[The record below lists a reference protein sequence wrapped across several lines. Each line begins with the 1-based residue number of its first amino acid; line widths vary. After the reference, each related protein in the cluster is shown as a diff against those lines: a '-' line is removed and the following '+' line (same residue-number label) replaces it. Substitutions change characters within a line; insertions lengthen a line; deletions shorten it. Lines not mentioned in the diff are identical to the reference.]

1 MGSHRRSFFTEP
13 NPKEYLGTCNNDS
26 SSLEFPT
33 SCSSAGKS
41 QFSDVVSKVN
51 FQPVAAGQEFQSWDI
66 RLKIAIVVGRCLAF
80 LHTLEKKI
88 IYKPLVYCL
97 TRLNYKA
104 KLSDFG
110 LAMLGPSSE
119 ESPILTAVSGT
130 YGYAAPEYIAT
141 GNIYLKSDVY
151 GHGIMLLELLTGLR
165 AIDMNCSG
173 EQKNL
178 GQYSAE
184 AAFHVAELSLKCIE
198 SDPQSQLS
206 MKEVVEVLKE
216 IEAL

>member
-51 FQPVAAGQEFQSWDI
+51 FQPVAAGQ
-66 RLKIAIVVGRCLAF
+66 
-80 LHTLEKKI
+80 
-88 IYKPLVYCL
+88 
-97 TRLNYKA
+97 NYKA